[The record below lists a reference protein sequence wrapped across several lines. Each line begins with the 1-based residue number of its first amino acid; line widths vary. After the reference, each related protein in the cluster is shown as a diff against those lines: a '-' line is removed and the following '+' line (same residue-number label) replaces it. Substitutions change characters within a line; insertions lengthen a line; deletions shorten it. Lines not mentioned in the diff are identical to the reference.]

1 MFARIKDESSI
12 EKMIKVQKENNS
24 YWFEVKIKSIYDENN
39 KIINTV
45 GVVDDITDIKL
56 QEELL
61 EVGNKEKLELKKRA
75 ERDGLT
81 GLYNVAALNTKVS
94 EVLNHRNQ
102 NPGLHLFVLIDL
114 DNFKEINDNFGH
126 QYGDKVLTEVAQILR
141 NMFRRDDIVAR
152 LGGDEFVVFL
162 VNAASYEVMKPLFQR
177 LCDKLSRTY
186 TQNDISVKISA
197 SLGISVAP
205 EQGTTFK
212 ELYKK
217 SDMALYQVKKQSK
230 NGFKNYV
237 E

>member
-1 MFARIKDESSI
+1 M
-12 EKMIKVQKENNS
+12 
-24 YWFEVKIKSIYDENN
+24 
-39 KIINTV
+39 
-45 GVVDDITDIKL
+45 
-56 QEELL
+56 
-61 EVGNKEKLELKKRA
+61 
-75 ERDGLT
+75 
-81 GLYNVAALNTKVS
+81 
-94 EVLNHRNQ
+94 
-102 NPGLHLFVLIDL
+102 IDL

-126 QYGDKVLTEVAQILR
+126 QYGDKVLTEVAQILQ

-217 SDMALYQVKKQSK
+217 SDMALYQ
-230 NGFKNYV
+230 
-237 E
+237 

>member
-1 MFARIKDESSI
+1 M
-12 EKMIKVQKENNS
+12 
-24 YWFEVKIKSIYDENN
+24 
-39 KIINTV
+39 
-45 GVVDDITDIKL
+45 
-56 QEELL
+56 
-61 EVGNKEKLELKKRA
+61 
-75 ERDGLT
+75 
-81 GLYNVAALNTKVS
+81 S

-102 NPGLHLFVLIDL
+102 NPGSHLFVLIDL